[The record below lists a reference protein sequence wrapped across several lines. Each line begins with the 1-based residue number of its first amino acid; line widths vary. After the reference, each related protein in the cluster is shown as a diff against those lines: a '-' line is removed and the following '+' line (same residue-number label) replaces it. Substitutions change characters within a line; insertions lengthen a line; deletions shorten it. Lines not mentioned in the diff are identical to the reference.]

1 MSMLYLAD
9 FITEEKNLHMTHV
22 EELIFDE
29 GVNGTRKAINFL
41 LDLKNMLSGNT
52 KNKVSRTVK
61 YDGAP
66 AVYVGIDPT
75 DGEFFVAKK
84 GIFNKNPKVYK
95 TVADITS
102 DIGSGDLQVKLIA
115 ALKEFSKLGIKS
127 GVYQGDLMFI
137 NGDLK
142 RETINQ
148 EEYITFQPNTIVYA
162 VPVNSALAKSIL
174 SAKIG
179 VVWHTT
185 YEGDSFEN
193 MSASYGKDIV
203 SKMDH
208 VSSVWQTD
216 ANYHDVSGVA
226 TFTKEETAHINEIMS
241 HIGRTFRQTPGAYL
255 DMFKHNE
262 KIKLLIK
269 TFVNSKIKQ
278 NQEPNNSSV
287 LSREFI
293 HYVLDKY
300 NREIEAKKKPET
312 KVQLTAERQSISN
325 EIMKHGPQALTNV
338 FELMVSLAQA
348 KKIIIDKMSQI
359 SKMDTFLRTS
369 NGFSV
374 TKDEGYCVIDHLGS
388 SAVKLVDRMEFSR
401 ANFSPEVIKGW
412 AK

>member
-22 EELIFDE
+22 EELIFDG

-148 EEYITFQPNTIVYA
+148 
-162 VPVNSALAKSIL
+162 
-174 SAKIG
+174 
-179 VVWHTT
+179 
-185 YEGDSFEN
+185 
-193 MSASYGKDIV
+193 
-203 SKMDH
+203 
-208 VSSVWQTD
+208 
-216 ANYHDVSGVA
+216 
-226 TFTKEETAHINEIMS
+226 
-241 HIGRTFRQTPGAYL
+241 
-255 DMFKHNE
+255 
-262 KIKLLIK
+262 
-269 TFVNSKIKQ
+269 
-278 NQEPNNSSV
+278 
-287 LSREFI
+287 
-293 HYVLDKY
+293 
-300 NREIEAKKKPET
+300 
-312 KVQLTAERQSISN
+312 
-325 EIMKHGPQALTNV
+325 
-338 FELMVSLAQA
+338 AQ
-348 KKIIIDKMSQI
+348 
-359 SKMDTFLRTS
+359 
-369 NGFSV
+369 
-374 TKDEGYCVIDHLGS
+374 
-388 SAVKLVDRMEFSR
+388 
-401 ANFSPEVIKGW
+401 
-412 AK
+412 

>member
-22 EELIFDE
+22 EELIFDG

-348 KKIIIDKMSQI
+348 KKIIID
-359 SKMDTFLRTS
+359 
-369 NGFSV
+369 
-374 TKDEGYCVIDHLGS
+374 
-388 SAVKLVDRMEFSR
+388 
-401 ANFSPEVIKGW
+401 
-412 AK
+412 